1 MSKEPMREMV
11 CINCPI
17 GCNLKV
23 YGDSE
28 DSIRVEGNKCP
39 RGEKYGRDEVLSPRR
54 MVTSS
59 IPLRKDEKTGI
70 FEMVSVKTES
80 AVPKGLIFQVLSEI
94 KKVKLK
100 APVEVGD
107 VILKNV
113 SGTGID
119 VVATQK
125 REQ

>member
-1 MSKEPMREMV
+1 MRKMV

-17 GCNLKV
+17 GCNLTV
-23 YGDSE
+23 YGDNE
-28 DSIRVEGNKCP
+28 DNIRVDGNKCP
-39 RGEKYGRDEVLSPRR
+39 KGYQYGKDEVLNPKR

-59 IPLRKDEKTGI
+59 VPIKKDKKTGI
-70 FEMVSVKTES
+70 YEMVSVKTES
-80 AVPKGLIFQVLSEI
+80 AVPKELIFQVLSEI

-107 VILKNV
+107 VILKDV
-113 SGTGID
+113 LGTGIN

-125 REQ
+125 RREQ